1 MCDNFYLFLFP
12 LWTNSKPGL
21 RNVRAWI
28 LVARFMPCFASLT
41 AELFPDLFFSCMLA
55 RLLGLIG
62 LVFYNVAFCVCFIVW
77 SLWFG
82 DDVWYLFLLLF
93 WRFEVYI
100 KLSVCIFTVYFR
112 ASFNSFALM
121 TCLFKLLNY
130 FRFLLLSFV
139 FFKNRLIIFCKR
151 IYFVEY
157 ILTFLF
163 VSISFNNSSCIF

>member
-1 MCDNFYLFLFP
+1 M
-12 LWTNSKPGL
+12 
-21 RNVRAWI
+21 
-28 LVARFMPCFASLT
+28 
-41 AELFPDLFFSCMLA
+41 
-55 RLLGLIG
+55 
-62 LVFYNVAFCVCFIVW
+62 
-77 SLWFG
+77 
-82 DDVWYLFLLLF
+82 FLLLF